1 MQYFFFN
8 LSDAPIVDWLQPLTK
23 DELSTRGVVDMLFD
37 IDYLLQLYPS
47 IPGGG
52 NIPKMLLKQLRGKIE
67 QKTKESKY
75 TECKLIWAINEKG

>member
-1 MQYFFFN
+1 MIFFIK
-8 LSDAPIVDWLQPLTK
+8 LSDAPIVSWLQPLTK
-23 DELSTRGVVDMLFD
+23 DDLSMRGIVDLVFD
-37 IDYLLQLYPS
+37 MDYLLQLYPS

>member
-1 MQYFFFN
+1 MQYFFK

-67 QKTKESKY
+67 KKNDGSY
-75 TECKLIWAINEKG
+75 TECKLIWTIKENG

>member
-1 MQYFFFN
+1 
-8 LSDAPIVDWLQPLTK
+8 
-23 DELSTRGVVDMLFD
+23 MLFD

-67 QKTKESKY
+67 QKNDETKYKS
-75 TECKLIWAINEKG
+75 CKLIWAINEKG

>member
-1 MQYFFFN
+1 M
-8 LSDAPIVDWLQPLTK
+8 DWLQPLTK
-23 DELSTRGVVDMLFD
+23 DDFSKRGVVDMLFD

-67 QKTKESKY
+67 KKVDGSY
-75 TECKLIWAINEKG
+75 IDCKLVWNIKEKG